1 MCYVI
6 AIKTMYHST
15 CFMNRS
21 IQYPTDMRENM
32 NEEELMK
39 ESIKLSTLLI
49 KKKSQIATLK
59 FVAYNFYLD
68 VFQKY
73 NK

>member
-1 MCYVI
+1 
-6 AIKTMYHST
+6 
-15 CFMNRS
+15 
-21 IQYPTDMRENM
+21 MRENM